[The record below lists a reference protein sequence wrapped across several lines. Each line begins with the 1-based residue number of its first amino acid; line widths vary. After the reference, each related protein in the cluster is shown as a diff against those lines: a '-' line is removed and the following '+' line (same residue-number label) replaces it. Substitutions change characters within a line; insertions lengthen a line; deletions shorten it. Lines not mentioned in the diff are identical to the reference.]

1 MDSAQ
6 DKRKYRRQP
15 VNWQSIFSS
24 DTVRGEEGTVCDLSL
39 GGCRIAASA
48 AIAADTTIELQIRP
62 RTSPSIF
69 VSSAVVR
76 WVGESAFGVQF
87 TAMAA
92 QESNNLSRLLTTA
105 AAS

>member
-1 MDSAQ
+1 MNAAQ

-15 VNWQSIFSS
+15 VMCQSIFSFGV
-24 DTVRGEEGTVCDLSL
+24 VRGEEGTVCDLSAE
-39 GGCRIAASA
+39 GCRIAASA
-48 AIAADTTIELQIRP
+48 AIAPDTTIELQIRP

-76 WVGESAFGVQF
+76 WAGESAFGVQF

-92 QESNNLSRLLTTA
+92 HESNNLSRLLA
-105 AAS
+105 AAAL

>member
-6 DKRKYRRQP
+6 DKRKYPRQP
-15 VNWQSIFSS
+15 VRWQSIFSS

-48 AIAADTTIELQIRP
+48 AIAPDTTIELQIRP

-69 VSSAVVR
+69 VSGAVVR
-76 WVGESAFGVQF
+76 WAGESAFGVQF
-87 TAMAA
+87 TAMAVH
-92 QESNNLSRLLTTA
+92 ESNNLSRLLA
-105 AAS
+105 AAAP